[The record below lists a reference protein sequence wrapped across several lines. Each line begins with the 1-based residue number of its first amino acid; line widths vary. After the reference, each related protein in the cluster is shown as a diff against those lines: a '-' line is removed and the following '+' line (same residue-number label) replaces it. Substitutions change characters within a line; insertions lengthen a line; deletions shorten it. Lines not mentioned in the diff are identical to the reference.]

1 MLRKTMIVL
10 LTAAAL
16 TGGVT
21 ADAFARGDGGGGGGQ
36 VLDASAAGVHGMG
49 MHGGAHAFPSRGH
62 FHFAQHHRF
71 HRGHQAFGL
80 WPWYGYNDDAPSYP
94 YDDSYSTPQVVDPEP
109 PLPACQHSE
118 QTVTVPSENGGTGQ
132 VTILRC

>member
-36 VLDASAAGVHGMG
+36 VPLDASAAGMG

-71 HRGHQAFGL
+71 FSAAWWR
-80 WPWYGYNDDAPSYP
+80 
-94 YDDSYSTPQVVDPEP
+94 
-109 PLPACQHSE
+109 
-118 QTVTVPSENGGTGQ
+118 
-132 VTILRC
+132 

>member
-16 TGGVT
+16 TGGLT
-21 ADAFARGDGGGGGGQ
+21 ADAFARGGGGGP
-36 VLDASAAGVHGMG
+36 LDASAADVHGMG

-62 FHFAQHHRF
+62 FHFAQDHR
-71 HRGHQAFGL
+71 RGHQAFGL
-80 WPWYGYNDDAPSYP
+80 WPWYGYDDAPSYP

-109 PLPACQHSE
+109 PRPACQHSE
-118 QTVTVPSENGGTGQ
+118 QTVTVPSANGETTQ

>member
-21 ADAFARGDGGGGGGQ
+21 ADAFARGD
-36 VLDASAAGVHGMG
+36 ASAVGMG

-80 WPWYGYNDDAPSYP
+80 WPWYGSNDDAPSYP
-94 YDDSYSTPQVVDPEP
+94 YDDSYSTPQVVPEP
-109 PLPACQHSE
+109 PRPACQHSE
-118 QTVTVPSENGGTGQ
+118 QTVTVPSENGRTTQ